1 MEFSADGKVVSIEE
15 KPTNPKSKY
24 AIPGLYFSDSSVI
37 ELSKN
42 LQPSKRDELEMV
54 DLIKNYL
61 DRGELEVEYF
71 RRGIGWLDTGSVE
84 SLYAANDFI
93 ALMQKRLGLRFGCP
107 EEIAFRLGWISTQQL
122 QKNINKIGSTEY
134 RKYLETIMLEE
145 ITN

>member
-1 MEFSADGKVVSIEE
+1 MVSIEE

-93 ALMQKRLGLRFGCP
+93 ALMQKDSVCVLAAQRRLHFV
-107 EEIAFRLGWISTQQL
+107 
-122 QKNINKIGSTEY
+122 
-134 RKYLETIMLEE
+134 
-145 ITN
+145 

>member
-1 MEFSADGKVVSIEE
+1 
-15 KPTNPKSKY
+15 
-24 AIPGLYFSDSSVI
+24 
-37 ELSKN
+37 
-42 LQPSKRDELEMV
+42 MV

-61 DRGELEVEYF
+61 DRDELEVEYF

-107 EEIAFRLGWISTQQL
+107 EEIAFRLGWINTQQL
-122 QKNINKIGSTEY
+122 QNNINKIGSTDY
-134 RKYLETIMLEE
+134 RKYLETIILEE

>member
-1 MEFSADGKVVSIEE
+1 
-15 KPTNPKSKY
+15 
-24 AIPGLYFSDSSVI
+24 
-37 ELSKN
+37 
-42 LQPSKRDELEMV
+42 MV

-61 DRGELEVEYF
+61 DRDELEVEYF

-107 EEIAFRLGWISTQQL
+107 EEIAFRLGWINTQQL
-122 QKNINKIGSTEY
+122 QNNINKIGLTDY